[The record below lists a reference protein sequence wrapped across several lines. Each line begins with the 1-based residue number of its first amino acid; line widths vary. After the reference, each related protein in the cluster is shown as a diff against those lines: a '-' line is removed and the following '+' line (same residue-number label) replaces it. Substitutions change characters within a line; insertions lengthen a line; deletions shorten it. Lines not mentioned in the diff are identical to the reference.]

1 MTIQDEEKGEEKKGK
16 KLSPVYILLLL
27 FSVHSRPY
35 CQVAVVCEMYTLA
48 AALLSLISD
57 SRQTP
62 IIKRNKATGCSGH
75 CCCRQSETSLKAY
88 ANRIFKSVCVCAS
101 RRRRTDRKECY
112 QTEHAGGREVAVV
125 FAVHSCLL
133 SNIANADAVVS

>member
-1 MTIQDEEKGEEKKGK
+1 MRKRKKKKRKRGK
-16 KLSPVYILLLL
+16 SCRQYI
-27 FSVHSRPY
+27 FSSSSSVHSRPY

-112 QTEHAGGREVAVV
+112 QTEHSGGREVAVV